1 MGMKRVRGTASVE
14 PGGLA
19 DALFSKTKQR
29 VLGLLFS
36 DPGRSFYVS
45 EIVSRA
51 RGGTGTVLREL
62 ARLEKSGLVSVTQVG
77 NQRHYQANPSS
88 PLFDEL
94 RSIVDKTVGVV
105 GPLAAALRPLAPRI
119 VAAFVYGSV
128 ARRSDTSRSDID
140 LMILSD
146 QLTYGEVYPV
156 LEAVGS
162 TLGRPVNPTVYTTSE
177 FRKRRAARNAFLTKV
192 LGLPKLWIV
201 GSENELAS

>member
-62 ARLEKSGLVSVTQVG
+62 ARLEKSGLVSVKHVG

-94 RSIVDKTVGVV
+94 RSIVEKTVGVV
-105 GPLAAALRPLAPRI
+105 GPLAIALRPLAPRI

-146 QLTYGEVYPV
+146 QLTYGDVYPV

>member
-1 MGMKRVRGTASVE
+1 MGMKRARGTVGDE

-29 VLGLLFS
+29 VLGLLFGQP
-36 DPGRSFYVS
+36 DRSFYVS

-62 ARLEKSGLVSVTQVG
+62 ARLEKSGLVSVKQVG

-94 RSIVDKTVGVV
+94 RSIVEKTVGVV

-128 ARRSDTSRSDID
+128 ARKSDTGRSDID
-140 LMILSD
+140 LMVVSD
-146 QLTYGEVYPV
+146 RLTYGDVYPV

-201 GSENELAS
+201 GSEDELAS

>member
-128 ARRSDTSRSDID
+128 ARKSDTGRSDID
-140 LMILSD
+140 LMVVSD
-146 QLTYGEVYPV
+146 RLTYGDVYPA

>member
-29 VLGLLFS
+29 VLGLLFGRP
-36 DPGRSFYVS
+36 DRSFYVS

-62 ARLEKSGLVSVTQVG
+62 ARLEKSGLVSVTHVG
-77 NQRHYQANPSS
+77 NQRHYQANSSS

-94 RSIVDKTVGVV
+94 RSIVEKTVGVV
-105 GPLAAALRPLAPRI
+105 GPLAIALGPLAPRI

-140 LMILSD
+140 LMVVSD
-146 QLTYGEVYPV
+146 QLTYGDLYPV
-156 LEAVGS
+156 LEAAGS
-162 TLGRPVNPTVYTTSE
+162 TLGRPVNPTVYTTTE
-177 FRKRRAARNAFLTKV
+177 FKKRRAAGNAFLTKV
-192 LGLPKLWIV
+192 LGRPKLWLV

>member
-29 VLGLLFS
+29 VLGLLFG

-128 ARRSDTSRSDID
+128 ARKSDTGRSDID
-140 LMILSD
+140 LMVVSD
-146 QLTYGEVYPV
+146 RLTYGDVYPA